1 VTAPVIAHFGQ
12 VRLARDG
19 GVKNGATVRKFT
31 RETNQQ
37 QLHTTT
43 TSPGAN
49 DEPMCPF
56 ICWDF
61 NLANLFSIIRPEGKE
76 EEEK

>member
-1 VTAPVIAHFGQ
+1 MAALKMALQ
-12 VRLARDG
+12 WE
-19 GVKNGATVRKFT
+19 NS
-31 RETNQQ
+31 RERQINNNYTP
-37 QLHTTT
+37 TI
-43 TSPGAN
+43 PGAN